1 VLKYLDI
8 MSSATTYII
17 IIDGETHA
25 FQNKKKF
32 DKFIKSLEKSGVEYS
47 TGADYDYTSD
57 SDSED
62 EDTDSDSDD
71 EDTDSDSEDE
81 DSDSDSE
88 DEDDEDSDSDS
99 DSEDEDSD
107 SDSEDEDDEERK
119 YTRKELED
127 KKEFLVRE
135 LREICD
141 NKGLDRTGDRAALVR
156 RILKAQRKSSPKKV
170 PAKKRKN

>member
-1 VLKYLDI
+1 MVLKYLDI

-32 DKFIKSLEKSGVEYS
+32 DKFIKSLEKSRVEYS
-47 TGADYDYTSD
+47 TGADYDYTSDSDSEDEDTD

-141 NKGLDRTGDRAALVR
+141 NKGLDRTGDVSYWQDEYTWRNFY
-156 RILKAQRKSSPKKV
+156 ST
-170 PAKKRKN
+170 